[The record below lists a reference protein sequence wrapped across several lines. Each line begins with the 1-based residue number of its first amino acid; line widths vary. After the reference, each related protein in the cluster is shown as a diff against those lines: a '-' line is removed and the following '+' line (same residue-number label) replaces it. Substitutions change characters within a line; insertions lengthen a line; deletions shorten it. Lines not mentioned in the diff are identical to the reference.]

1 MPIKFRCVY
10 CEQLLG
16 IARRKAGTVVKC
28 PNCAGQL
35 IVPAPDASNLSE
47 ENDKDDATAAA
58 PELEV
63 AASRQAAT
71 TMKPSGD
78 AGATEGSLLFERND
92 FDELLRPM
100 QEKRTTASRSNAS
113 KPAPAPAPESYDAP
127 AMQPLIAPKPALA
140 ARKGILLTPLR
151 LALVLVFVI
160 AGFAISFAAGLLIG
174 KFVLG
179 K

>member
-35 IVPAPDASNLSE
+35 IVPAPDALNTAEGGE
-47 ENDKDDATAAA
+47 EKDDATAAA

-63 AASRQAAT
+63 AAAHNKSAAT
-71 TMKPSGD
+71 IKPAD
-78 AGATEGSLLFERND
+78 PGATEGGLLFERND

-100 QEKRTTASRSNAS
+100 QGKKPSSGGSSRGSA
-113 KPAPAPAPESYDAP
+113 PRPVPQPQPYEAPAVPAA
-127 AMQPLIAPKPALA
+127 IAPKIPT
-140 ARKGILLTPLR
+140 RKGILLTPLR
-151 LALVLVFVI
+151 LALLLVFMILGFALSFAGGLI
-160 AGFAISFAAGLLIG
+160 AGRLMW
-174 KFVLG
+174 K
-179 K
+179 